1 MEMKVGIFNESFAP
15 TVDGVAKVTE
25 NYAYWINQKHGE
37 CIVVT
42 PNVPGAVDNYPFM
55 VKRYASVTVP
65 LRSEYRFGLPKWDV
79 PFWRELKRTE
89 FDIVH
94 AHSPFGSGGAARAT
108 AKRLN
113 VPFVTTFHSKFKE
126 DFKIALKVDAIVNI
140 VLAKIAAFYE
150 SADEV
155 WVVNESAVDTLREY
169 GYKGEVHIME
179 NGCDIDVQ
187 YSSNEASK
195 QINEMF
201 SLDADTPL
209 FMYIGQHTWQKNLKM
224 VMQSLKILRDGGTE
238 FHMVFIGDGAKRKEM
253 ERMTAD
259 FGLGANVT
267 FAGKIYDRDVVS
279 KIYLRSS
286 AMLFP
291 STYDTSSLVPKEA
304 AACGCPTVF
313 VKGSSTAQGITAKN
327 GFLIEDT
334 AQSLA
339 QAATFIAHN
348 PDKAKKVGS
357 HARKS
362 VYRSWEDAV
371 EIATKRY
378 EYLIEKRK
386 TSSVKG

>member
-1 MEMKVGIFNESFAP
+1 MKMRVGLFNESFAP

-25 NYAYWINQKHGE
+25 NYAYWIGQKHGE
-37 CIVVT
+37 STVIT
-42 PNVPGAVDNYPFM
+42 PNVPGAVDDYPFE
-55 VKRYASVTVP
+55 VKRYASFTVP
-65 LRSEYRFGLPKWDV
+65 LRSEYRFGHPKWDA
-79 PFWRELKRTE
+79 PFWRELKKTE

-94 AHSPFGSGGAARAT
+94 AHSPFGSGGAARAI
-108 AKRLN
+108 ANRLD

-126 DFKIALKVDAIVNI
+126 DFKVALKVDAIVNI
-140 VLAKIAAFYE
+140 ILAKIAAFYE

-169 GYKGEVHIME
+169 GYRGDVHIME
-179 NGCDIDVQ
+179 NGCDIGMR
-187 YSSNEASK
+187 YCSCEATE
-195 QINEMF
+195 QIDKMF
-201 SLDADTPL
+201 SMEADTPL

-224 VMQSLKILRDGGTE
+224 VMESLKILRDSGTK

-253 ERMTAD
+253 ERMSAD
-259 FGLGANVT
+259 FGLERNVT
-267 FAGKIYDRDVVS
+267 FAGKIYDREIVS

-313 VKGSSTAQGITAKN
+313 VKGSSTAQGITDDN
-327 GFLIEDT
+327 GFLIENN

-339 QAATFIAHN
+339 QVTQFIAKN
-348 PDKAKKVGS
+348 MDVAKKVGE

-371 EIATKRY
+371 DVAVKRY
-378 EYLIEKRK
+378 EYLIEQKK
-386 TSSVKG
+386 SKSAKV